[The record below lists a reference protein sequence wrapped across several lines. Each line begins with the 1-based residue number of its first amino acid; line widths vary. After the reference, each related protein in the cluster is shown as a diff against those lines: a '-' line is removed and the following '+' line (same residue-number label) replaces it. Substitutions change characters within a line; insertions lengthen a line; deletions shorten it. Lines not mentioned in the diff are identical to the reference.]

1 MLQFMCHFSG
11 KFQYFG
17 KCPGVKHLTNIMSVL
32 GPMLHIM
39 ERTHVDKRAVS
50 ESEMNPFKRK
60 VPTLFY
66 SNSDYCCG
74 SVYYLKSKL

>member
-17 KCPGVKHLTNIMSVL
+17 TCPGVKYLTNVMSVL

-50 ESEMNPFKRK
+50 ESEMNPFKK

-66 SNSDYCCG
+66 SKSDYCCG